1 MFRWSSRRT
10 PLISNSNS
18 ISPSP
23 SCWFSDPNQ
32 SQKLWFFLAPVLII
46 CIFNLAIII
55 LSFKETYKAN
65 KRRIKLSHI
74 PKPILRGEA
83 NSYLEFGSK
92 SMKSSS
98 KTSNDSS
105 SSATTGSEAVSI
117 SKIKSWFKGWLT
129 LMLLLGLTWIIGFLM
144 IVDTYQIASYIF
156 ILINSLQGFY
166 IFLFEIA
173 LNLKSRSIII
183 KLIRDKLVV
192 RYLIITKD
200 TQTSTKTTTSG
211 INPISSGQTTQSIN
225 DSGEEISSAYVNRI
239 STLSEST
246 NGLSDKNKF

>member
-1 MFRWSSRRT
+1 MIFCSHKLAI
-10 PLISNSNS
+10 LIRFLS
-18 ISPSP
+18 ISA

-32 SQKLWFFLAPVLII
+32 TQKLWFFLAPVLII
-46 CIFNLAIII
+46 CIFNLGIIV

-92 SMKSSS
+92 SMKSNS

-105 SSATTGSEAVSI
+105 SSATTGSEVSI

-129 LMLLLGLTWIIGFLM
+129 LMLLLGLTWLVGFLM

-173 LNLKSRSIII
+173 LNIKSRSIII

-200 TQTSTKTTTSG
+200 TQTSTKTTSSG
-211 INPISSGQTTQSIN
+211 ITPISSGQITQSIN

-239 STLSEST
+239 TALSEST
-246 NGLSDKNKF
+246 NGLNDKNKF

>member
-1 MFRWSSRRT
+1 MNLLS
-10 PLISNSNS
+10 
-18 ISPSP
+18 SP

-46 CIFNLAIII
+46 CIFNLAIVV
-55 LSFKETYKAN
+55 LSFKETYTAN

-83 NSYLEFGSK
+83 TSYLEFGSK

-98 KTSNDSS
+98 KTSNVSS
-105 SSATTGSEAVSI
+105 CSTGTEQSEVSI
-117 SKIKSWFKGWLT
+117 SKIKTWFKGWLT
-129 LMLLLGLTWIIGFLM
+129 LMLLLGLTWALGFLM

-173 LNLKSRSIII
+173 FNLKSRSTII
-183 KLIRDKLVV
+183 KLLRDKLVV
-192 RYLIITKD
+192 HYLIITKD
-200 TQTSTKTTTSG
+200 TQTSTKTTSSR
-211 INPISSGQTTQSIN
+211 ISPISSGQTTQSIN
-225 DSGEEISSAYVNRI
+225 DSGEEISSSYANPVNVHRI
-239 STLSEST
+239 TALSSST
-246 NGLSDKNKF
+246 NDLSDKNKF